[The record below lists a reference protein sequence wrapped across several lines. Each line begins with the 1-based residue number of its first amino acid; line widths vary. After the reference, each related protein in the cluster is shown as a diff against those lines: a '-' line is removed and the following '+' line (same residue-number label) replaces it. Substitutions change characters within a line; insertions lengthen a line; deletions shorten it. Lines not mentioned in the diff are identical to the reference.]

1 MHLPTTQNVV
11 VAAAVHPFPVSGYV
25 APVKG
30 DGRENTAAALIV
42 ELGHSENE
50 PAKKCWTGSFSVGLW
65 LLQYFNKLV
74 LFAH

>member
-11 VAAAVHPFPVSGYV
+11 AAAAVFSFPVSGYV

-30 DGRENTAAALIV
+30 NGRENTAAALIV

-50 PAKKCWTGSFSVGLW
+50 PPKKC
-65 LLQYFNKLV
+65 
-74 LFAH
+74 